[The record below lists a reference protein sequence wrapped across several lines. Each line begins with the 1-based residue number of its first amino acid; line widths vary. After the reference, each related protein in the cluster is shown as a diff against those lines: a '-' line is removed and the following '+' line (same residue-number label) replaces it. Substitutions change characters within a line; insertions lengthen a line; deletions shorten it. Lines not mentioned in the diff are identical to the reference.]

1 MKEVCIFKV
10 KYSGDLWKVV
20 VSSKCDKFGLYQYRI
35 MYNRRVME
43 KLRRAT
49 GKSAIELCMNYAMG
63 CDVDIKWG
71 EIL

>member
-1 MKEVCIFKV
+1 MQEICIFKV
-10 KYSGDLWKVV
+10 KYGGGLWKVV
-20 VSSKCDKFGLYQYRI
+20 ASLKCDEFGLYQYRI

-49 GKSAIELCMNYAMG
+49 GRRAIELCMRYAMG

-71 EIL
+71 GAL